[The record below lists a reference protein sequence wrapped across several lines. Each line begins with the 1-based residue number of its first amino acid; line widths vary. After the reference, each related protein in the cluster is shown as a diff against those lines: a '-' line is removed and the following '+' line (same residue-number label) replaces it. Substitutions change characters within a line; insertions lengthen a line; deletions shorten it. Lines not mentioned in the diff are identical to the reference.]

1 MTDWQLEADHDDPPA
16 DLIDAEDARQRD
28 EERRLAESDTF
39 NVPQP
44 WLDAICHAVGH
55 VPVTVTI
62 CRTCRTA
69 LSTEEDA

>member
-28 EERRLAESDTF
+28 EEQRLAESDF
-39 NVPQP
+39 QLPP
-44 WLDAICHAVGH
+44 EWLDAMCRAVGH